1 MIINR
6 ANNKTEEMMNEVTG
20 RLLRSKKKY
29 FVVCEYRGVQ
39 YIDSSKDI
47 KFLKSVYE
55 KLGEILLNDLINK
68 GKDEN

>member
-1 MIINR
+1 MTIRR

-39 YIDSSKDI
+39 YVDSSKDI
-47 KFLKSVYE
+47 QFLKSVYE
-55 KLGEILLNDLINK
+55 KIGQILLNDIVNK
-68 GKDEN
+68 GKNEN